1 MAIPVGTDVE
11 TFLTGMG
18 VTVPAEVDLDS
29 LVTSAILEF
38 ESRTGRKKFQGDAT
52 ATAVRYTLP
61 WPMGGQVRLPIAD
74 CWAVSEVR
82 TGYKGSGTGTVLIE
96 YTDFQHLPLNH
107 TQSSRPIEGIQ
118 FVYAPS
124 TGPGEILIT
133 GKLGYA
139 ATMPTDVFGAIVS
152 NAAANALIQIAGPSG
167 SVAQQKQGDRQIT
180 YGQEAGRATIDRLMA
195 EFDRVASRYLKV
207 TL

>member
-11 TFLTGMG
+11 TFLSGMG
-18 VTVPAEVDLDS
+18 VAVPTDVDLDS

-38 ESRTGRKKFQGDAT
+38 ESRTGRQKLEGDAG

-61 WPMGGQVRLPIAD
+61 WPMGGHVRLPIAD
-74 CWAVSEVR
+74 VWTLTEVR
-82 TGYKGSGTGTVLIE
+82 TGYKGSGTGTVLAE
-96 YTDFQHLPLNH
+96 YTDYVTLPLNGNLAG
-107 TQSSRPIEGIQ
+107 RPVEGIQ
-118 FVYAPS
+118 FVYTPS

-139 ATMPTDVFGAIVS
+139 ATMPTDIFGAIVS

-167 SVAQQKQGDRQIT
+167 SALEQKQGDRSIK
-180 YGQEAGRATIDRLMA
+180 YGDKDQSTINRLMA